1 MAETHAQLI
10 TLLVIDGIGHN
21 REDSHIYDCQT

>member
-21 REDSHIYDCQT
+21 REDSHIRI